1 MAASAYGRRVANRGT
16 KDDEQVHLVTSAA
29 RAHSEEMHGRT
40 RRYLISMGIRTVCL
54 VLAIFVVDGWLRLVF
69 IAAAVVLPW
78 LAVVMANAGPVADP
92 EQPEFIVT
100 SRTPIEA
107 KPDDADASEQQ
118 PTS

>member
-1 MAASAYGRRVANRGT
+1 
-16 KDDEQVHLVTSAA
+16 
-29 RAHSEEMHGRT
+29 
-40 RRYLISMGIRTVCL
+40 
-54 VLAIFVVDGWLRLVF
+54 
-69 IAAAVVLPW
+69 
-78 LAVVMANAGPVADP
+78 MANAGPVADP